1 MSKLPDDLSEA
12 EQDKIEQLLTDFNDI
27 FSRGPLDMGR
37 TSLVEHT
44 IDTGDHRPIRQGFW
58 RQPLAQLEE
67 IDRQVDTLVAND
79 FVEPAAS
86 PWASNVVLVRKK
98 DGSHRLCIDYRKVN
112 AITRKDSYP
121 LPHIDMC
128 LGSMEGSTY

>member
-1 MSKLPDDLSEA
+1 
-12 EQDKIEQLLTDFNDI
+12 
-27 FSRGPLDMGR
+27 MGR

-44 IDTGDHRPIRQGFW
+44 IDTGDYRPIRQGFW

-67 IDRQVDTLVAND
+67 VDRQVDTLVAND
-79 FVEPAAS
+79 YVEPAAS

-98 DGSHRLCIDYRKVN
+98 DGSHILCVDYRKVN
-112 AITRKDSYP
+112 AITRKDSYH